1 MLGNIG
7 PMEMI
12 FIFLVLLLV
21 FGARRI
27 PEIGSGLGKGIRE
40 FKRSM
45 TDIQHEI
52 SRPDNKQ
59 PEVPPARPTAA
70 VPPASESVE
79 KEPVNRDAGQS

>member
-12 FIFLVLLLV
+12 FIFVVLLLV

-27 PEIGSGLGKGIRE
+27 PEIGAGLGKGIRE

-45 TDIQHEI
+45 TDIQREI
-52 SRPDNKQ
+52 QAPESTQQVQ
-59 PEVPPARPTAA
+59 PPRAAAA
-70 VPPASESVE
+70 VPPTSEPARQPASDTPES
-79 KEPVNRDAGQS
+79 